1 MNINLSTK
9 RFSRQLALVAALFI
23 SMFFVKVNAQGPVV
37 KNIVIVHGAFADGS
51 GWRGVYD
58 ILVKKG
64 YNLTIVQISYRSFSD
79 DVAAINLALD
89 KQDGPVI
96 LVGHS
101 SGGTLIT
108 QTGVH
113 PKVVALVY
121 VSGFMPDVGESTLTW
136 ATSLPASPENGLLP
150 PDDKGYVYYD
160 KAKFHAGF
168 CADLSQKD
176 ADFMYACQG
185 SFFGAGF
192 GTAVTEA
199 AWKTKPSFG
208 IVATQD
214 KSINPDI
221 ERNMYKRAGAIITE
235 INSSHVS
242 FMSHPAEVAAVIITA
257 SKVSNK

>member
-1 MNINLSTK
+1 MNINLSIK
-9 RFSRQLALVAALFI
+9 RLSRLLAILVVLFI
-23 SMFFVKVNAQGPVV
+23 SLLPFKAKAQGAVV

-64 YNLTIVQISYRSFSD
+64 YNVTIVQIAYRSFKD
-79 DVAAINLALD
+79 DLAAIDLALD

-113 PKVVALVY
+113 PKVAALVY
-121 VSGFMPDVGESTLTW
+121 VSGFMPDIGESTLTW
-136 ATSLPASPENGLLP
+136 AKTLPAAPENGLLP
-150 PDDKGYVYYD
+150 PDSKGYVYYD
-160 KAKFHAGF
+160 KAKFRAGF

-176 ADFMYACQG
+176 ADFMFACQG
-185 SFFGAGF
+185 SFFGEGF

-208 IVATQD
+208 IVAIQD

-221 ERNMYKRAGAIITE
+221 ERNMYKRAGAIVTE

-242 FMSHPAEVAAVIITA
+242 FMSHPSEVAAVIVAA
-257 SKVSNK
+257 SKVGSK